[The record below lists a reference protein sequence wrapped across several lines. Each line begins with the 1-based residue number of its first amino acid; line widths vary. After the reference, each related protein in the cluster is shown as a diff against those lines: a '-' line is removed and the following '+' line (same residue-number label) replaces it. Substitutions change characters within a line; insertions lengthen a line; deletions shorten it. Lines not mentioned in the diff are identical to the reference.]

1 VEACRPQGAPA
12 RPVLGAMNACWTA
25 RTKRTL
31 GRGRFSVENRAEGGH
46 RHTARR
52 LVSNAYQ
59 CLDFRIYTLGHCVR
73 KIPLPPRVSLRMR
86 SITAKRKRRIYP
98 SKGPCHVHNA
108 SPVSVEA
115 ISYPGP
121 LGCLTHRSD
130 AESSGEWIRPVEH
143 SKRRRTLHS
152 AFANRFTVS

>member
-1 VEACRPQGAPA
+1 VEACRPWDAST

-25 RTKRTL
+25 CTKRTL
-31 GRGRFSVENRAEGGH
+31 GRGRLSVENRAEGGH

-52 LVSNAYQ
+52 LVSNAYR
-59 CLDFRIYTLGHCVR
+59 CLDFRVYALGHCVR
-73 KIPLPPRVSLRMR
+73 KIHTSPRIPLRMR
-86 SITAKRKRRIYP
+86 FVTARLKRRIYS

-130 AESSGEWIRPVEH
+130 AEPSGEWIRPVEH
-143 SKRRRTLHS
+143 SK
-152 AFANRFTVS
+152 